1 MAKTIYLI
9 SVGKATNKNISMI
22 IEEYFKRI
30 SPFFEINSKEIKE
43 FGLSCEA
50 EKIKEGKKIIES
62 IPGDSYI
69 IVCDEKGK
77 SFNSES
83 FFNLIDRSLSSK
95 KSISLIIG
103 GAFGLSDEVKDKA
116 DLILSLSSMTLTHQ
130 IAKIVIVEQLYRYC
144 MFKENHPFIK

>member
-9 SVGKATNKNISMI
+9 SVGKATNKDISMI
-22 IEEYFKRI
+22 IEEYLKRI

-43 FGLSCEA
+43 FGLSSEA

-62 IPGDSYI
+62 IPNDSYI

-77 SFNSES
+77 SLNSES
-83 FFNLIDRSLSSK
+83 FFNLIDRSLSNK

-103 GAFGLSDEVKDKA
+103 GAFGLSDEVRDKA

-130 IAKIVIVEQLYRYC
+130 IAKLVIVEQLYRYC